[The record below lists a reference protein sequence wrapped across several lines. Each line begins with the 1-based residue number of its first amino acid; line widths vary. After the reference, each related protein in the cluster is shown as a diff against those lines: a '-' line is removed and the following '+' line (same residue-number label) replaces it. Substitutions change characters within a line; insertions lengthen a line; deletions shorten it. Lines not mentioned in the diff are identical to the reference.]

1 MAKFKTG
8 DTVLN
13 TKTNKAGYIAFRT
26 NYKGVIDD
34 KHELVKF
41 PDGQEVILIK
51 YLKKIK
57 VYD

>member
-1 MAKFKTG
+1 MSKFKIG

-26 NYKGVIDD
+26 NYKGEIDS

>member
-8 DTVLN
+8 DLVLN

-26 NYKGVIDD
+26 NYKGDID
-34 KHELVKF
+34 KNHELVKF
-41 PDGQEVILIK
+41 PDGQEVIMIK

>member
-26 NYKGVIDD
+26 NYKGDIDS